1 MITYEIFTTLFPKN
15 KTPEAWVGEL
25 NEQLSKY
32 DIDTPQRVA
41 AFLGICGHETGGFT
55 IVQENLNYS
64 AQGLANTWPKRYA
77 TNSQVKP
84 YTPNAIAQMIARN
97 PQAIANSTYAN
108 RMGNGDATSGDG
120 WRFRGRGVI
129 QTTGRT
135 NYQIAS
141 QQIFGDNRVM
151 EDPDILTQPKYAIAS
166 GCIFWQ
172 NSNLNDLAD
181 RGDIAKITQIVNG
194 GMNGFD
200 ERLSLYQ
207 KALALL

>member
-1 MITYEIFTTLFPKN
+1 MITLELFTSLFPRN
-15 KTPEAWVGEL
+15 RNPEAWVDGL
-25 NEQLSKY
+25 NAQLPTYS
-32 DIDTPQRVA
+32 IDTPQRVA

-55 IVQENLNYS
+55 VTQENLNYS

-77 TNSQVKP
+77 TNSQVRP

-97 PQAIANSTYAN
+97 PQAIANSTYAS
-108 RMGNGDATSGDG
+108 RMGNGDAASGDG

-129 QTTGRT
+129 QTTGRD
-135 NYQIAS
+135 NYRTAS
-141 QQIFGDNRVM
+141 HHIFGDDRLL
-151 EDPDILTQPKYAIAS
+151 EDPDILVLPEFAIAS
-166 GCIFWQ
+166 GCILWQ

-200 ERLSLYQ
+200 ERLSIYQ